1 MKKTLSVICALVL
14 LVSAFTAAMC
24 MPTSA
29 ETAKYAEAE
38 NFILPD
44 GSSTTLK
51 AFAYED
57 FEYDDITDAFQTPYI
72 RKYVNDDVAYSNNNP
87 QIVSA
92 ADLNGKGLY
101 FNANKVGTFPTD
113 KTGTIA
119 LNFKYWHSGNK
130 ITSISFDAMNIK
142 QSQIAVNF
150 IWAKELDK
158 DGYET
163 GTTTNTACLGAGLA
177 LSGSGASSKATVNH
191 WSGTKFF
198 AQPIANQTWY
208 GEEEDGIDAHYEISV
223 SYSDITKTSLKATY
237 SIKIYRFISD
247 GDYSSATPTGTYSN
261 SISIDC
267 SSIEGL
273 TVEELTL
280 MPTIYTNINQN
291 RPTTLDNIK
300 VDSVDA
306 QAIAYVNTYKNVFNG
321 TDNTAASWKS
331 AAADLN
337 GLSALVQTRLAAYK
351 ARIDDHYKNAEK
363 IVSDDF
369 DDNFVSGMFW
379 SNYDNLTVENG
390 KVTGNKNASVKSVAN
405 GLLADDKAISA
416 VYLKGLD
423 NPTNSTEFVYPLYTD
438 NNYASFYIYKSGTNN
453 VYRIGQH
460 GGQEVWKNFEL
471 AVDLNNKKEY
481 SGDNM
486 IQSTTADIENADIA
500 IYYDWSNYNADGGY
514 KIRLTYAF
522 KYKVADSEEYKSGV
536 AYQSYKLTDDAN
548 APKPED
554 FKFAMRNIHSL
565 DAVTI
570 YSGKQTAG
578 EVNSTGLN
586 FNQSNKS
593 DSNNGSLVFKVTG
606 NAEATFGLGNVSVT
620 EYGTLFINKGSL
632 TDAGLTENS
641 LTKDLQLTSGAA
653 VVKIGKDEG
662 VAPTENYNVR
672 INGTQSLDW
681 GKQKIV
687 ARTYATYKMGTNYVT
702 VYGEPYIISN
712 VANVKAIASKY
723 NIDVAD
729 KTFTEAINAIADVA
743 YGG

>member
-1 MKKTLSVICALVL
+1 MKKTLSVICALAL
-14 LVSAFTAAMC
+14 LFSAFSAVMCIPAA
-24 MPTSA
+24 A
-29 ETAKYAEAE
+29 EIVKYVEAE
-38 NFILPD
+38 NFVLPD
-44 GSSTTLK
+44 SSSTTLK
-51 AFAYED
+51 AFKYED

-72 RKYVNDDVAYSNNNP
+72 RKYVNDDVTYSNKNP

-101 FNANKVGTFPTD
+101 FNANKAGTFPTD

-119 LNFKYWHSGNK
+119 LNSEYWNSGNK
-130 ITSISFDAMNIK
+130 ITYISFDAMNIK
-142 QSQIAVNF
+142 QSQISVNF

-191 WSGTKFF
+191 WSGAKFF
-198 AQPIANQTWY
+198 AQPIANQAWY
-208 GEEEDGIDAHYEISV
+208 GEEEEGIDAHYEISV
-223 SYSDITKTSLKATY
+223 SYSDITETSLKATY
-237 SIKIYRFISD
+237 SIKIYRFITD

-273 TVEELTL
+273 TVENLTL
-280 MPTIYTNINQN
+280 MPTIYTNINQG
-291 RPTTLDNIK
+291 RAATFDNIK

-306 QAIAYVNTYKNVFNG
+306 QAITYVNTHKKVFNG
-321 TDNTAASWKS
+321 TDNTDAGWKS

-351 ARIDDHYKNAEK
+351 TKIEDHYKNAEK
-363 IVSDDF
+363 VVSDDF

-379 SNYDNLTVENG
+379 SDYDNLTIENG

-405 GLLADDKAISA
+405 GLLANDKAISA

-423 NPTNSTEFVYPLYTD
+423 NPTNLTEFVYPLYTD
-438 NNYASFYIYKSGTNN
+438 NNYASFYVYKSGTNN

-471 AVDLNNKKEY
+471 AVDSNNKKEY

-500 IYYDWSNYNADGGY
+500 IYYDWSNYNAAGGY

-522 KYKVADSEEYKSGV
+522 KYKVAGSEEYKSGT
-536 AYQSYKLTDDAN
+536 AYQSYKLTDNAN

-565 DAVTI
+565 DGITI

-578 EVNSTGLN
+578 EVKSTGLN
-586 FNQSNKS
+586 FNQSNRT
-593 DSNNGSLVFKVTG
+593 DSNNGSLVFKVAG
-606 NAEATFGLGNVSVT
+606 NAEATFGLSNVSVT
-620 EYGTLFINKGSL
+620 DYGTLFINKGSL
-632 TDAGLTENS
+632 TDAGLTEGS
-641 LTKDLQLTSGAA
+641 LTKDLQLTNGAS
-653 VVKIGKDEG
+653 VVKIGKGEG
-662 VAPTENYNVR
+662 VAQTENYNVR

-681 GKQKIV
+681 GKQKII
-687 ARTYATYKMGTNYVT
+687 ARTYATYKIGTYSVT
-702 VYGEPYIISN
+702 VYGEPYVISN

-723 NIDVAD
+723 NIDVTG